1 MTQKEEIATLI
12 SINLVSG
19 SKIPAE
25 KHREVEYALLDA
37 IFSVGFI
44 TGDIKEVDCSNQY
57 IIDNFE
63 PTGLGKNER
72 LGWAICNGQNG
83 TTNRNGRVSMPY
95 GTPYLTMRA
104 LGGSAD
110 SIIPEH
116 SHTYSQLRRDQEV
129 STNGNGVT
137 AINKNPATNL
147 TETTSTTGESPTNK
161 NLQPYIVTLFI
172 QKI

>member
-1 MTQKEEIATLI
+1 MTKQEIADLI
-12 SINLVSG
+12 SINLISG

-25 KHREVEYALLDA
+25 KHREVEYALLEA

-44 TGDIKEVDCSNQY
+44 TGDIKEVDCSNEY
-57 IIDNFE
+57 IINNFE
-63 PTGLGKNER
+63 TTGLGKNER

-95 GTPYLTMRA
+95 GDTYLTMRA
-104 LGGSAD
+104 VGGSAD
-110 SIIPEH
+110 ATLPLH
-116 SHTYSQLRRDQEV
+116 SHTYTQLRRDQEV
-129 STNGNGVT
+129 STSGSGVT
-137 AINKNPATNL
+137 AINKDPNSNL
-147 TETTSTTGESPTNK
+147 TLETSSSGESAINK

>member
-1 MTQKEEIATLI
+1 MSKQTIADLI
-12 SINLVSG
+12 SINLISG
-19 SKIPAE
+19 SKIPAL

-44 TGDIKEVDCSNQY
+44 TGDIKEVDCTNQY

-63 PTGLGKNER
+63 ANGLGKNER
-72 LGWAICNGQNG
+72 TGWAICNGNNG

-95 GTPYLTMRA
+95 GSSYLTMRF
-104 LGGSAD
+104 LGGASTHTL
-110 SIIPEH
+110 SLSEIPSH
-116 SHTYSQLRRDQEV
+116 SHGLNVVRLNESAPAGSEGIFRGTTATEQTALAGG
-129 STNGNGVT
+129 STAHN
-137 AINKNPATNL
+137 
-147 TETTSTTGESPTNK
+147 

>member
-1 MTQKEEIATLI
+1 MTKQEIADLI
-12 SINLVSG
+12 SINLISG
-19 SKIPAE
+19 SKIPAL

-37 IFSVGFI
+37 IFSVGFV
-44 TGDIKEVDCSNQY
+44 TGDIKEVDCTNQY

-63 PTGLGKNER
+63 ANGLGKNER
-72 LGWAICNGQNG
+72 TGWAICNGNNG
-83 TTNRNGRVSMPY
+83 TTDRNGRVSMPY
-95 GTPYLTMRA
+95 GSGYLTMRT

-110 SIIPEH
+110 STLPLH

-129 STNGNGVT
+129 STNGSGVT
-137 AINKNPATNL
+137 AINKDPNSNL
-147 TETTSTTGESPTNK
+147 TETTSSAGESAVNK

>member
-1 MTQKEEIATLI
+1 MTKQEIADLI
-12 SINLVSG
+12 SINLISG

-37 IFSVGFI
+37 IFSVGFL
-44 TGDIKEVDCSNQY
+44 TGDIKEVDCSNEY
-57 IIDNFE
+57 IINNFE
-63 PTGLGKNER
+63 TTGLGKNER

-95 GTPYLTMRA
+95 GDSYLTMRS
-104 LGGSAD
+104 LGGSPD
-110 SIIPEH
+110 SVLPLH
-116 SHTYSQLRRDQEV
+116 SHTGTAAGPY
-129 STNGNGVT
+129 TGVNISGGGGFKGGDNIFRERPFTT
-137 AINKNPATNL
+137 A
-147 TETTSTTGESPTNK
+147 SSGESSINK

>member
-1 MTQKEEIATLI
+1 MTKQEIADLI
-12 SINLVSG
+12 SINLISG

-25 KHREVEYALLDA
+25 KHREVEYALLEA
-37 IFSVGFI
+37 IFSVGFLI
-44 TGDIKEVDCSNQY
+44 GDIKEVDCSNEY
-57 IIDNFE
+57 IINNFE
-63 PTGLGKNER
+63 TTGLGKNER

-95 GTPYLTMRA
+95 GDSYLTMRS

-110 SIIPEH
+110 SVLPLH

-129 STNGNGVT
+129 STSGSGVT
-137 AINKNPATNL
+137 AINKDPNSNL
-147 TETTSTTGESPTNK
+147 TETTSSTGESAINK

>member
-1 MTQKEEIATLI
+1 MTKQEIADLI

-19 SKIPAE
+19 SKIPAS

-37 IFSVGFI
+37 IFSIGFL
-44 TGDIKEVDCSNQY
+44 TGDIKEVDCSNEY
-57 IIDNFE
+57 IINNFE
-63 PTGLGKNER
+63 PTGLGKNQR

-83 TTNRNGRVSMPY
+83 TTDRNGRVSMPY
-95 GTPYLTMRA
+95 GDSYLTMRSE
-104 LGGSAD
+104 GGSAD
-110 SIIPEH
+110 AILPLH

-129 STNGNGVT
+129 STNGSGVT
-137 AINKNPATNL
+137 AINKDPNSNL
-147 TETTSTTGESPTNK
+147 TVETSSVGESAVNK

>member
-1 MTQKEEIATLI
+1 MSKQDIADLI
-12 SINLVSG
+12 SINLISG

-37 IFSVGFI
+37 IFSVGFLS
-44 TGDIKEVDCSNQY
+44 GDIKEVDCSNQY

-63 PTGLGKNER
+63 ANGIGKNER
-72 LGWAICNGQNG
+72 TGWAICNGNNG
-83 TTNRNGRVSMPY
+83 TTNRNERISMPY
-95 GTPYLTMRA
+95 GASYLTMRA

-110 SIIPEH
+110 AIIPSH
-116 SHTYSQLRRDQEV
+116 SHNYSQLRRDQEV
-129 STNGNGVT
+129 STTGSGVT
-137 AINKNPATNL
+137 AINKNPSSDL
-147 TETTSTTGESPTNK
+147 TLETSTTGESAVGK